1 MSIAYIGRAST
12 LIYAAWMVMRMGKVR
27 YVCLKCQSK
36 KGGGFFSV
44 EAGVKTVKCPYCGSR
59 KVRRLG

>member
-1 MSIAYIGRAST
+1 
-12 LIYAAWMVMRMGKVR
+12 MRMGKVR